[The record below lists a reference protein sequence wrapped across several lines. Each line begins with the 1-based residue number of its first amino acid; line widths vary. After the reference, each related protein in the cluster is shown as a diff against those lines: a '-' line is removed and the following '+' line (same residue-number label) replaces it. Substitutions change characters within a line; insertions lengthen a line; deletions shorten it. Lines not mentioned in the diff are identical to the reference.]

1 MNILNEIIALDK
13 TAAKRAEEEINAEK
27 KRSAEYGSA
36 MAKSRTEKVEIE
48 REKTMKLRSE
58 QEKNL
63 SEKLSGAEKEKSLR
77 QKQLSDIFEKNRA
90 QWKSEIISRITEG

>member
-13 TAAKRAEEEINAEK
+13 SAAKRAEEEINAEK
-27 KRSAEYGSA
+27 KRSAEFGNA
-36 MAKSRTEKVEIE
+36 AAKSRTEKVEIE
-48 REKTMKLRSE
+48 REKTMKLRGE

-63 SEKLSGAEKEKSLR
+63 SEKLSGAEKEKSRR
-77 QKQLSDIFEKNRA
+77 QKELSDIFEKNRA